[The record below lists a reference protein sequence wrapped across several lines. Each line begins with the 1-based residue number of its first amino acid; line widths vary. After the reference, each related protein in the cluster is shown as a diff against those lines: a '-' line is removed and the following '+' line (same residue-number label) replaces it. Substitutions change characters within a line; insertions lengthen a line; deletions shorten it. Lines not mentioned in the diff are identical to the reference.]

1 MKNYFHCD
9 VFFVRITIVSVERIG
24 EYPLNI
30 RGRSKPIIANN
41 VKPKLIIV
49 RIPLERPIKNIII
62 SNNPIKAQI

>member
-1 MKNYFHCD
+1 M
-9 VFFVRITIVSVERIG
+9 SVERIG
-24 EYPLNI
+24 ENPLNI

-41 VKPKLIIV
+41 VKSKLIIV

>member
-1 MKNYFHCD
+1 M
-9 VFFVRITIVSVERIG
+9 SVERIG

-30 RGRSKPIIANN
+30 RGRSKPIIASN

-62 SNNPIKAQI
+62 SNNPIKA